1 MRSTERLYWGFW
13 GCIGS
18 RFNSWSQ
25 ILKYQL
31 LSSGAM
37 KKLISHEDFDVYMI
51 TEKDS
56 PKSAASV
63 DARLMSFGI
72 MDTYGNDRRL
82 VYCVSIY
89 DMGGF

>member
-1 MRSTERLYWGFW
+1 MSSGRFLGLGRLSARSMGRRYWGFW
-13 GCIGS
+13 GGIGS

-37 KKLISHEDFDVYMI
+37 KKLISHEDFDVYMV

-63 DARLMSFGI
+63 DV
-72 MDTYGNDRRL
+72 D
-82 VYCVSIY
+82 
-89 DMGGF
+89 